1 MEEHDCCDD
10 KECGCGKES
19 GGEEEMDV
27 KDSAN
32 LANDKID
39 ALIALLLKKNI
50 IAEKEYDQEYDNLF
64 EGSGDSG
71 EEDSEKAAEEE

>member
-1 MEEHDCCDD
+1 MEEHDRCDD
-10 KECGCGKES
+10 KECGCG
-19 GGEEEMDV
+19 EELNAE
-27 KDSAN
+27 DSAN

-64 EGSGDSG
+64 EGGEEPK
-71 EEDSEKAAEEE
+71 EEDSEEAAEEE

>member
-10 KECGCGKES
+10 KDCGCS
-19 GGEEEMDV
+19 EELNAE
-27 KDSAN
+27 DSAN

-50 IAEKEYDQEYDNLF
+50 IAEKEYGQEYDNLF
-64 EGSGDSG
+64 EGGEDSE
-71 EEDSEKAAEEE
+71 EEDSEETAEEE